1 MTKDFYQWIL
11 SYILN
16 NNLKEL
22 IFLEFQLLACQ
33 NLRPLHLL
41 GKASWV
47 EQLLGCS
54 WCVGLHEQSPARS
67 LTGHN

>member
-1 MTKDFYQWIL
+1 MTKDFYQWI
-11 SYILN
+11 YILVIPLN

-41 GKASWV
+41 GSGH
-47 EQLLGCS
+47 LG
-54 WCVGLHEQSPARS
+54 GTAAPGA
-67 LTGHN
+67 